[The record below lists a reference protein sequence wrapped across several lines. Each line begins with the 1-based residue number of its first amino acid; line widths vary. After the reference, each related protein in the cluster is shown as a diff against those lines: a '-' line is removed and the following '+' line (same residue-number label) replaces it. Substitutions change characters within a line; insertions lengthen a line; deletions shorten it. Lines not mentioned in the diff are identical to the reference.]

1 MLAKKTHRLVKEPR
15 ISARYLADYMAASER
30 ARRTILRGCKYVS
43 TAKVV
48 QHDRAK
54 ASLSHYFSFD
64 LPEVDGLK
72 KRAAQLRAM
81 MADDDFDRDVLD
93 FNADYIDRFALVADK
108 VTLPTAERL
117 APGSSPPIIL
127 ESVKVSAELSFRLRR
142 VAKGNKVRVGAGMLR
157 YSKGKALNADAA
169 AWQSAFLLG
178 YLKATNID
186 PSAEPEAKLC
196 LTVDAHLGKEY
207 AAPTDSLSRF
217 QNMEAACAGIAER
230 WDKIAPRL
238 MRISSSN

>member
-30 ARRTILRGCKYVS
+30 ARRTILRSCKYVS

-54 ASLSHYFSFD
+54 AALSHYFCFE
-64 LPEVDGLK
+64 LPQTGGMSHTASK
-72 KRAAQLRAM
+72 LRAT

-108 VTLPTAERL
+108 VVLPTAERL
-117 APGSSPPIIL
+117 APGGAPPIML
-127 ESVKVSAELSFRLRR
+127 ENVKVSAEVQFRLRR

-157 YSKGKALNADAA
+157 YSKGKNLDVDVA

-178 YLKATNID
+178 YLKMTNPD
-186 PSAEPEAKLC
+186 PSADPEAKLC
-196 LTVDAHLGKEY
+196 LTVDAHIGKAY
-207 AAPTDSLSRF
+207 AAPTDSVSRF

-230 WDKIAPRL
+230 WDKIAPPPNAIL
-238 MRISSSN
+238 